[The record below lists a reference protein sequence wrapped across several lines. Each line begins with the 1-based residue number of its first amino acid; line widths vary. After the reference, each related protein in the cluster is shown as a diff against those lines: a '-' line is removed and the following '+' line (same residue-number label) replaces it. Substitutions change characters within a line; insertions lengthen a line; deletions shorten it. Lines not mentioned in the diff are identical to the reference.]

1 MSNHLTCLTIF
12 NIYTREEKNVYFFL
26 FIKFIVMQPDFRLDG

>member
-12 NIYTREEKNVYFFL
+12 NIYTREEKNVYFFSL
-26 FIKFIVMQPDFRLDG
+26 HKIYSYATGF

>member
-12 NIYTREEKNVYFFL
+12 NIYTREGKKRIFFSL
-26 FIKFIVMQPDFRLDG
+26 HKIYSYATGF